1 MVVRLTPDPTQD
13 RNPQPTLGCRVAA
26 TFDSLAVIADRSTT
40 KISEGIRIVP
50 CGPIAIPGGSL
61 IAVRSAA
68 PRWDH
73 SVPGPKAHLITS
85 RGRDLA
91 FVPIGS
97 YEIPLRA

>member
-68 PRWDH
+68 PR
-73 SVPGPKAHLITS
+73 
-85 RGRDLA
+85 
-91 FVPIGS
+91 
-97 YEIPLRA
+97 LRASYVHIITL